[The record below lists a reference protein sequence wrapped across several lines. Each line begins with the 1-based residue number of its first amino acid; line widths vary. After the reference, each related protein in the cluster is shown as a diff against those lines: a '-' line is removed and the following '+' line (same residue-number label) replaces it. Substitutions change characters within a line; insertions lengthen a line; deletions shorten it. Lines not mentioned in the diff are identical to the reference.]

1 MLLERHLLLIQLIN
15 VLAYRIDE
23 FMVGHGAKYFSDC
36 ILVTLLLA
44 DQLGIFAIV
53 LQKFIIVGLASE
65 VGVEQQV
72 TICIAFV

>member
-1 MLLERHLLLIQLIN
+1 
-15 VLAYRIDE
+15 
-23 FMVGHGAKYFSDC
+23 MVGHGAKYFSDC